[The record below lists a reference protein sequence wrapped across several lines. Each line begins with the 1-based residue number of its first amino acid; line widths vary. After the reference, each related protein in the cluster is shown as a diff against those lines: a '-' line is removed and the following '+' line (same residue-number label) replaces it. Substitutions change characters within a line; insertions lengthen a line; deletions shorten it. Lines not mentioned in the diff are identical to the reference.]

1 MKLYIHLG
9 ILAALLSLTAG
20 ELFSSLKFTHW
31 LNRLHQYDVT
41 IILSSSSP
49 ISPPITHLPPPPHP
63 TSPIPHPPYS
73 IPHLSSPILHPHTPS
88 PILHPPSFN
97 LYPPSPILRHRDP
110 LSSYIKLCCAENP
123 AFHYK
128 ISCNK

>member
-9 ILAALLSLTAG
+9 ILATLLSLTAG
-20 ELFSSLKFTHW
+20 ELFSSLKFTHR

-49 ISPPITHLPPPPHP
+49 ISPPITHLPPPPIPHLP
-63 TSPIPHPPYS
+63 SPIPPTPF
-73 IPHLSSPILHPHTPS
+73 PILHPHTPS